1 MGHKRILTVQDI
13 SCVGQCSL
21 TVALP
26 VLSACGHETCVL
38 PTETLS
44 THTGL
49 PGAEVHHPGRE
60 TLDRFWHHWQRAGIT
75 FDAVYTGY
83 LGSVDAVEVVL
94 ELVECL
100 LKPEGLLIVDP
111 AMADHGRMYAGLDGA
126 YAESM
131 KALSHRADIL
141 IPNLTE
147 AVMLA
152 GKPWREQPEEGAV
165 RELMDCF
172 QNPHVILTGVGFRP
186 GETGAAYTCGGK
198 TDFYT
203 HPKVDGR
210 FSGTGDLFAACF
222 TGVLLRGHSLSDA
235 VRIAADYT
243 ARCVLLTREAPGRRY
258 GIRFEEALPW
268 LVRALEKESSPPWG
282 DRAFSGSSSG

>member
-1 MGHKRILTVQDI
+1 MGHKRILTIQDI

-38 PTETLS
+38 PTEILS

-60 TLDRFWHHWQRAGIT
+60 AMDRFWHHWQRVGIT
-75 FDAVYTGY
+75 FDAVCTGY

-94 ELVECL
+94 ELTERL

-111 AMADHGRMYAGLDGA
+111 AMADHGRMYTGLDEA

-131 KALSHRADIL
+131 KELSCRAHIL

-147 AVMLA
+147 AAMLA
-152 GKPWREQPEEGAV
+152 GKPWREQPEEGCI
-165 RELMDCF
+165 RELMDSLR
-172 QNPHVILTGVGFRP
+172 NPNVILTGVGLRP
-186 GETGAAYTCGGK
+186 GETGAAYRSEGITE
-198 TDFYT
+198 FYS
-203 HPKVDGR
+203 HPKVEGR

-222 TGVLLRGHSLSDA
+222 AGVLLRGHDLPDA
-235 VRIAADYT
+235 VRIAADFT
-243 ARCVLLTREAPGRRY
+243 AQCVMLTRENSARRY
-258 GIRFEEALPW
+258 GIRFEAALPW
-268 LVRALEKESSPPWG
+268 LIRALEE
-282 DRAFSGSSSG
+282 A

>member
-38 PTETLS
+38 PTELLS
-44 THTGL
+44 THTGFQGPAVL
-49 PGAEVHHPGRE
+49 HPGRE
-60 TLDRFWHHWQRAGIT
+60 VLERFWHHWQREGIT
-75 FDAVYTGY
+75 FDAVCTGY

-94 ELVECL
+94 ELTELL

-126 YAESM
+126 YAERM
-131 KALSHRADIL
+131 KELSCRADIL

-147 AVMLA
+147 AAFLA
-152 GKPWREQPEEGAV
+152 GTPWREQPEEGYI
-165 RELMDCF
+165 RELMDSF
-172 QNPHVILTGVGFRP
+172 RNPNVILTGVGLRP
-186 GETGAAYTCGGK
+186 GETGAAYRSGGN
-198 TDFYT
+198 TEFYS
-203 HPKVDGR
+203 HPKVEGR

-222 TGVLLRGHSLSDA
+222 AGVLLKGHSLPDA
-235 VRIAADYT
+235 VKTAADFT
-243 ARCVLLTREAPGRRY
+243 AQCVMLTRENPARRY
-258 GIRFEEALPW
+258 GIRFEAALPW
-268 LVRALEKESSPPWG
+268 LIRALEET
-282 DRAFSGSSSG
+282 

>member
-1 MGHKRILTVQDI
+1 MGHKRVLTVQDI

-38 PTETLS
+38 PTELLS
-44 THTGL
+44 THTGFQGPAVL
-49 PGAEVHHPGRE
+49 HPGRE
-60 TLDRFWHHWQRAGIT
+60 VLERFWHHWQREGIT
-75 FDAVYTGY
+75 FDAICTGY

-94 ELVECL
+94 ELTERL

-131 KALSHRADIL
+131 KDLSCRADIL

-147 AVMLA
+147 AAILA
-152 GKPWREQPEEGAV
+152 GTPWSEQPEEGYI
-165 RELMDCF
+165 RELMDSF
-172 QNPHVILTGVGFRP
+172 RNPNVILTGVGLRP
-186 GETGAAYTCGGK
+186 GETGAAYKSGGK
-198 TDFYT
+198 TKVYS
-203 HPKVDGR
+203 HPKVEGR

-222 TGVLLRGHSLSDA
+222 AGVLLRGHDLPDA
-235 VRIAADYT
+235 VKTAADFT
-243 ARCVLLTREAPGRRY
+243 SQCVMLTRENPGRRY

-268 LVRALEKESSPPWG
+268 LIRTLEEG
-282 DRAFSGSSSG
+282 